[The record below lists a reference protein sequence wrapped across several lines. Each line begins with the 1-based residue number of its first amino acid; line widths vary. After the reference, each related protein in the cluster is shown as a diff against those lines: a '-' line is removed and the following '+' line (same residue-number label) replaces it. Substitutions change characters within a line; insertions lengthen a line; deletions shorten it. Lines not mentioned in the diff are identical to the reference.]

1 MGFEM
6 CDDRSQEQKDRKRKE
21 GGPEIRRYGLLYVV
35 YEELKKTRT
44 GNKQQRYKG
53 DTQRSLQLWLMSNL
67 STPSIIRLESKL
79 LLSWC

>member
-1 MGFEM
+1 M
-6 CDDRSQEQKDRKRKE
+6 CDDRGQEQKDQKRKE
-21 GGPEIRRYGLLYVV
+21 GGAEIRRYGLLYVV
-35 YEELKKTRT
+35 HEELKKTRN
-44 GNKQQRYKG
+44 GNKLQRYKG